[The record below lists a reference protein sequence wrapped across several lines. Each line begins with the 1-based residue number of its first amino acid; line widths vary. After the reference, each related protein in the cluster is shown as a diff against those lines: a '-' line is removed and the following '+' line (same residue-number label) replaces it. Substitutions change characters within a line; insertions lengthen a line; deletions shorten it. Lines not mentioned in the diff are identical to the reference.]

1 MRNEKRDVFENKINF
16 WIIFLSY
23 FHTNKISLSKVLFQN
38 SFWTITL
45 SAFARFRLLEKL
57 VKCGVGTGPG
67 GGGEGARGGGLKWW
81 DVRMETWI
89 KKKNP

>member
-23 FHTNKISLSKVLFQN
+23 FHTNKISLSNVLFQN

-67 GGGEGARGGGLKWW
+67 GGGEREGGGLKLS

-89 KKKNP
+89 KKNNS